1 MAFVGCKPKSR
12 VHRKNLLGTTG
23 KKTVSHVLIKWSSN
37 ECIEWVGSNQVG
49 DLVVLKY
56 GRGEKRD
63 VTSPQAAEQ
72 RRRKVHANETTIY
85 QSRSKFKAHAK
96 LDPVDAVDRYMTQ
109 LREKGI
115 SEMPL
120 NSISFFIE
128 YVSSLSLDT
137 PQVLFEVLI
146 NFYSS
151 VVP

>member
-1 MAFVGCKPKSR
+1 
-12 VHRKNLLGTTG
+12 
-23 KKTVSHVLIKWSSN
+23 
-37 ECIEWVGSNQVG
+37 VG
-49 DLVVLKY
+49 DPVVLKY
-56 GRGEKRD
+56 GRVEKRD

-85 QSRSKFKAHAK
+85 QSKSKFKAQAK
-96 LDPVDAVDRYMTQ
+96 IDPVDAVDRYMTQ

-128 YVSSLSLDT
+128 YASSLSLDT